1 MSDKFSVDWT
11 PPTERNPK
19 TAAKYKRE
27 SWWQITFPMLL
38 VTLLMAGCLV
48 GLLFW
53 SGEVGV
59 SIVADYSMILL
70 GLPMLIVGIALA
82 AVIIALTV
90 LVGQGMD
97 KIPPYTYVA
106 QKFVVNIQ
114 HHVSNVAQTIN
125 NVIISIR
132 SFLDGI
138 LGFVTNRLQPKP
150 PTSSSTPP
158 QQSGKSGVGK
168 R

>member
-1 MSDKFSVDWT
+1 MSDQFPVKWT

-19 TAAKYKRE
+19 TAAKFKSE
-27 SWWQITFPMLL
+27 SWWQITFPMLV
-38 VTLLMAGCLV
+38 VTLLMGGCLV

-82 AVIIALTV
+82 AVVIALIV
-90 LVGQGMD
+90 LVGQGID

-106 QKFVVNIQ
+106 QKFVFKIQ
-114 HHVSNVAQTIN
+114 HHVTNVAQTIT

-138 LGFVTNRLQPKP
+138 LGFLTDRLQPKP
-150 PTSSSTPP
+150 AAPETTPP
-158 QQSGKSGVGK
+158 SKSSKSGIGK